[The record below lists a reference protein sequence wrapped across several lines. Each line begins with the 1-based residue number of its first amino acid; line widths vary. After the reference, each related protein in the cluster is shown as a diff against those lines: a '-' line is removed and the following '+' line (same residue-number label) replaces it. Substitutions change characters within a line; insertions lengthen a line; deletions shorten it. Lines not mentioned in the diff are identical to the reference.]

1 MRYVLL
7 ADNTRIDG
15 CNDSTTSNSIFA
27 VRDTYEDAGAVRD
40 LFTSEN
46 AQVIRVFAPAEEEG
60 GEDVEMVVGSNLVLL
75 DGAKLTKNADGK
87 FVCEIDTRVK
97 TEMELINDR
106 LTDVEDIVVEL

>member
-7 ADNTRIDG
+7 ADGTKIEN

-40 LFTSEN
+40 LFTEEN
-46 AQVIRVFAPAEEEG
+46 AVVIRVFAPAEKEG
-60 GEDVEMVVGSNLVLL
+60 EEDVEMVVGSNLVLL

-87 FVCEIDTRVK
+87 FVCEINTRVK
-97 TEMELINDR
+97 TENELLNDR
-106 LTDVEDIVVEL
+106 ISDLEDIVVDL